1 MRDGRYGRGVWFRE
15 NGIIRGL
22 ENGPPLPVK
31 ITSCLNEAIAVDGQG
46 GVVINVLGTP
56 LSCAWPMA
64 ASDAWAQEYSE

>member
-31 ITSCLNEAIAVDGQG
+31 ITSCLNEAIVAMGLFKALLPIMIEDLLWAVE
-46 GVVINVLGTP
+46 I
-56 LSCAWPMA
+56 SR
-64 ASDAWAQEYSE
+64 E